1 MASKKKQVI
10 DAILA
15 RLQTAMAIV
24 QLPEGWPCPPK
35 VQLVT
40 AAPVEAPPEGHVI
53 IGKGRLSPTPAEFGA
68 GGPVYECVLT
78 VPIEIHVG
86 HPYDDVEDPAFDAVQ
101 TAIGAAI
108 IADSSLG
115 GLVDD
120 TELISSDD
128 FAGGDDSTLLEE
140 DCQLVLVCTWYA
152 TNPLG

>member
-15 RLQTAMAIV
+15 KLTDAMATV

-40 AAPVEAPPEGHVI
+40 AAPVESPPEGNVI
-53 IGKGRLSPTPAEFGA
+53 IGKSRLSPTPSEFGA

-86 HPYDDVEDPAFDAVQ
+86 HPYEDVEDLAFDAVQ
-101 TAIGAAI
+101 TAIGTAFI
-108 IADSSLG
+108 TDPSLG

-120 TELISSDD
+120 AVMISTED

-140 DCQLVLVCTWYA
+140 DCQIVLLCTWYA
-152 TNPLG
+152 TQPLA

>member
-15 RLQTAMAIV
+15 KLSTAMATV

-40 AAPVEAPPEGHVI
+40 AAPVEAPPEGQVI
-53 IGKGRLSPTPAEFGA
+53 IGKGRLSPTPSEFGT

-78 VPIEIHVG
+78 APIEIHVG
-86 HPYDDVEDPAFDAVQ
+86 HPYEDVEASAFDAVQ
-101 TAIGAAI
+101 TAIGAAL
-108 IADSSLG
+108 IADPSLG
-115 GLVDD
+115 GMVDE
-120 TELISSDD
+120 TELISADD
-128 FAGGDDSTLLEE
+128 FAGGGDSAQLEE

-152 TNPLG
+152 TNPLA